1 MKKEEFKKLIKEAV
15 KEAIKEELVSSLVEV
30 LQTQK
35 TPISSNVDKLGLKE
49 SIRSKMPKPD
59 FKFTTENIQGLV
71 NPMQP
76 ALHSQQGY
84 NPPPGISTAGEGST
98 LPPGEVNLDQIANLM
113 SGK

>member
-35 TPISSNVDKLGLKE
+35 SPITSNADKLGLKE
-49 SIRSKMPKPD
+49 SIMSKTSKPN
-59 FKFTTENIQGLV
+59 FKFTTENIQNLV
-71 NPMQP
+71 NPIQP
-76 ALHSQQGY
+76 TLHSQQGY
-84 NPPPGISTAGEGST
+84 NPPAGISTAGEGST
-98 LPPGEVNLDQIANLM
+98 LPPGEVSIDQIANLM

>member
-30 LQTQK
+30 LQSQK

-84 NPPPGISTAGEGST
+84 NPPPGTSTAGEGST
-98 LPPGEVNLDQIANLM
+98 LPPGEVSIDQIANLM

>member
-35 TPISSNVDKLGLKE
+35 TPISSNAEKLGLKE
-49 SIRSKMPKPD
+49 SIRSKIPKPN

-76 ALHSQQGY
+76 VLHSHQGY
-84 NPPPGISTAGEGST
+84 NTTVGVNTAGEGST
-98 LPPGEVNLDQIANLM
+98 LPPGEVSIDQIANLM

>member
-1 MKKEEFKKLIKEAV
+1 M
-15 KEAIKEELVSSLVEV
+15 
-30 LQTQK
+30 QTQK
-35 TPISSNVDKLGLKE
+35 TPISSNAEKLGLKE
-49 SIRSKMPKPD
+49 SIRSKIPKPN

-84 NPPPGISTAGEGST
+84 NPPPGTSTAGEGST
-98 LPPGEVNLDQIANLM
+98 LPPGEVSIDQIANLM

>member
-15 KEAIKEELVSSLVEV
+15 KEAVREELVSSLVEV
-30 LQTQK
+30 LKEQR
-35 TPISSNVDKLGLKE
+35 TPIASSADKLGLKE
-49 SIRSKMPKPD
+49 SIRSKIPKPN
-59 FKFTTENIQGLV
+59 FKFTTENIQNLV

-84 NPPPGISTAGEGST
+84 NPPAGVNTVGEGST
-98 LPPGEVNLDQIANLM
+98 LPPGEVSIDQIANLM

>member
-35 TPISSNVDKLGLKE
+35 SPITSNADKLGLKE

-59 FKFTTENIQGLV
+59 FKFTTENIQSLV
-71 NPMQP
+71 SPMQP
-76 ALHSQQGY
+76 VLNSQQGY
-84 NPPPGISTAGEGST
+84 NPPAGVNTVGEGST
-98 LPPGEVNLDQIANLM
+98 LPPGEVSIDQIANLM
-113 SGK
+113 TGK

>member
-35 TPISSNVDKLGLKE
+35 TPITSNADKLGLKE
-49 SIRSKMPKPD
+49 SIRSKIPKPN
-59 FKFTTENIQGLV
+59 FKFTTENIQNLV
-71 NPMQP
+71 NPIQP
-76 ALHSQQGY
+76 TLHSQQGY
-84 NPPPGISTAGEGST
+84 NPPAGISTAGEGST
-98 LPPGEVNLDQIANLM
+98 LPPGEVSIDQIANLM

>member
-35 TPISSNVDKLGLKE
+35 SPITSNADKLGLKE
-49 SIRSKMPKPD
+49 SIRSKTPKPN
-59 FKFTTENIQGLV
+59 FKFTTENIQSLV
-71 NPMQP
+71 SPMQP

-84 NPPPGISTAGEGST
+84 NPPPGTSTAGEGST
-98 LPPGEVNLDQIANLM
+98 LPPGEVSIDQIANLM